1 MKKFILTMV
10 VLSVFLFLVSPVMAV
25 APSKSKISPT
35 PTPTVKEP
43 GTVLAM
49 PIVAVKKLD
58 YVLPY
63 PGLLPDHPLYF
74 LKKFRDFLFERLIV
88 DTLRKGEFFILQA
101 DKDLNAAIFLFDSAK
116 GDLGRQMATL
126 AETDMAKAVDILAK
140 AKTAGKEIP
149 ASLIDKL
156 EKALAK
162 HVEVLTDLLARA
174 NAAQKE
180 GLTKALE
187 AVKLLQSQVGKL
199 K

>member
-1 MKKFILTMV
+1 MKKIILATV
-10 VLSVFLFLVSPVMAV
+10 VLSLLLSLGSPAV
-25 APSKSKISPT
+25 AADSSKSKVSPT
-35 PTPTVKEP
+35 PVVKEP
-43 GTVLAM
+43 GVVLAM
-49 PIVAVKKLD
+49 PIVTMKKLD

-88 DTLRKGEFFILQA
+88 DTVRKGEFFILQA
-101 DKDLNAAIFLFDSAK
+101 DKDLSAAIFLFNSAK
-116 GDLGRQMATL
+116 ADLGRQMALT
-126 AETDMAKAVDILAK
+126 AETDMARAVDILVKAK
-140 AKTAGKEIP
+140 AAGKEVP